1 MAKLIRDEDL
11 SLVSLASTFAT
22 TSGQPL
28 TKNEIFYSLTDAEAF
43 AKSDSAYVGQKIA
56 VIENNVVA
64 HYSISAFG
72 KLESLT
78 SRDEFLEALKASVT
92 DVVKAQIDTNNSR
105 RFLVSFTTDTT
116 EDEEGNEVRV
126 YTPYFTTL
134 DDGVLG

>member
-28 TKNEIFYSLTDAEAF
+28 TKNEIFYSLTDAEVF
-43 AKSDSAYVGQKIA
+43 AESDSAYVGQKIV

-72 KLESLT
+72 KLEPLT
-78 SRDEFLEALKASVT
+78 SKDEFLEALKASVT
-92 DVVKAQIDTNNSR
+92 DVVKAQIDANNSR
-105 RFLVSFTTDTT
+105 KFLTSFAVSTAKD
-116 EDEEGNEVRV
+116 DAGNEVRI